1 MEPSRH
7 PRVKAWSGRFAA
19 ATHQEVE
26 KFTTSFPFDRRLYE
40 EDIAGSIAHCRMLAR
55 QKIIS
60 QKDGQTIVAGL
71 KQILREFRTSSFVA
85 HPSDE
90 DIHMAVERRLYEL
103 VGPVAGKLHTARSR
117 NDQIATDLRLYVRKQ
132 IAVTDQRVATL
143 QKALAKVA
151 RRELQT
157 ILPGFT
163 HLQAAQPIL
172 LSHHLLAYA
181 FMLQRDRERLHD
193 QLERVNVLPL
203 GSGALA
209 GTTFPIDREYVAKQL
224 GFTRVSLNSLDAVSD
239 RDFVAEF
246 LATLALLGVH
256 LSRLCEDLIL
266 WCSPQFAFVE
276 LPDEFATGSSM
287 MPQKKN
293 PDVAELIRGKTG
305 RLIGNLTA
313 LLAMLKALPMA
324 YNRDLQEDKEPLF
337 DSVDTV
343 QSSLAVLAP
352 LIAALRF
359 DRARMQEAAT
369 AGFTLATELA
379 DYLAAKG
386 MPFREAHEVVGRI
399 VRSCIER
406 RISLES
412 LSVDE
417 LRTFSKLFDRDVHQ
431 WLNPAAAI
439 ARRRAIGGTAPENI
453 EIQLKALKL

>member
-71 KQILREFRTSSFVA
+71 KQILREFRTSSFVT

-163 HLQAAQPIL
+163 HLQPAQPIL

>member
-1 MEPSRH
+1 
-7 PRVKAWSGRFAA
+7 
-19 ATHQEVE
+19 
-26 KFTTSFPFDRRLYE
+26 
-40 EDIAGSIAHCRMLAR
+40 
-55 QKIIS
+55 
-60 QKDGQTIVAGL
+60 
-71 KQILREFRTSSFVA
+71 
-85 HPSDE
+85 
-90 DIHMAVERRLYEL
+90 MAVERRLYEL

-163 HLQAAQPIL
+163 HLQPAQPIL

-359 DRARMQEAAT
+359 DRARMKEAAT

>member
-1 MEPSRH
+1 
-7 PRVKAWSGRFAA
+7 
-19 ATHQEVE
+19 
-26 KFTTSFPFDRRLYE
+26 
-40 EDIAGSIAHCRMLAR
+40 
-55 QKIIS
+55 
-60 QKDGQTIVAGL
+60 
-71 KQILREFRTSSFVA
+71 VA

-163 HLQAAQPIL
+163 HLQPAQPIL

-359 DRARMQEAAT
+359 DRARMKEAAT

-453 EIQLKALKL
+453 ETQLKALKL